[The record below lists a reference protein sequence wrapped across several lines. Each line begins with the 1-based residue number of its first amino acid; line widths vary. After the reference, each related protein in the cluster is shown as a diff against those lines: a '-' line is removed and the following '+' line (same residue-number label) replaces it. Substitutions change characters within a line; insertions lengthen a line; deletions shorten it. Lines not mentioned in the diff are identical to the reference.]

1 MPDEF
6 ISRTVYDTGLAGN
19 TLRPYTTNLRVST
32 KSGEAPSISSVNWGN
47 LTEGTAPTSV
57 TPTVGTVAFTLQ
69 KSGAIVQV
77 SDELLE
83 DSAMNLGEV
92 LTTAARD
99 SSGRYLDTAILNGTG
114 AYGGVLQAA
123 IGSYTAA
130 NAASI
135 VGADVI
141 GLYYDLPANW
151 IASDGCIFVT
161 QSAVSAAISSINVSS
176 AGAPAI
182 ASLNDSPSDW
192 LMGKRHIMN
201 DNASNGLNATIATT
215 NVTALFGDFR
225 QVYLFERNNVTISRD
240 SSRFFD
246 ASQIAYKFEMRS
258 GSKTAIP
265 AAFTKL
271 IQA

>member
-1 MPDEF
+1 M
-6 ISRTVYDTGLAGN
+6 
-19 TLRPYTTNLRVST
+19 
-32 KSGEAPSISSVNWGN
+32 
-47 LTEGTAPTSV
+47 
-57 TPTVGTVAFTLQ
+57 
-69 KSGAIVQV
+69 QV

-83 DSAMNLGEV
+83 DTAINLGEV

-99 SSGRYLDTAILNGTG
+99 SSGRYLDTELLNGSGG
-114 AYGGVLQAA
+114 AYGGVLQAS
-123 IGSYTAA
+123 IGSHTAA

-135 VGADVI
+135 VAADVV

-151 IASDGCIFVT
+151 LASDGCIFVT
-161 QSAVSAAISSINVSS
+161 QSAVASAISAINASS
-176 AGAPAI
+176 AGVNAI
-182 ASLNDSPSDW
+182 VSLNDSPSDW

-201 DNASNGLNATIATT
+201 DNASNGLSATIATT

-225 QVYLFERNNVTISRD
+225 QVYLFERNNLTISRD

-258 GSKTAIP
+258 GSKTAIE

-271 IQA
+271 VQA